1 MIHPDTEVKFIS
13 NDVGYGLV
21 ARKFIPMGTIT
32 WVMDKFDQVITQKIF
47 HSLEVKYKE
56 ILDTYAFRD
65 YKGNHILCWDNAR
78 YVNHS
83 FKANCLSTAYDFELA
98 IRDIYP
104 GEELT
109 DDYGYLNINEP
120 FRGRDEGTKRKI
132 VYPDDVVKY
141 YKIWDKKLAKA
152 FIKIS
157 KVNQPLRYMISP
169 GKWSEINQIE
179 KGQKEMDSILRCYFK
194 S

>member
-13 NDVGYGLV
+13 SEVGYGLV
-21 ARKFIPMGTIT
+21 AKKFIPMGTIT
-32 WVMDKFDQVITQKIF
+32 WVMDKFDQVIPQKIF
-47 HSLEVKYKE
+47 HSLETKYKE